1 MNVSSISIESYKLIL
16 KRTLCS
22 LSVSCLVK
30 RREAEVGADNLRMRR
45 VTGMFIHRGPGM
57 DLRVV
62 CRVDGVRD
70 DMDLEGICGR

>member
-1 MNVSSISIESYKLIL
+1 
-16 KRTLCS
+16 

-70 DMDLEGICGR
+70 DMDLEGICDR

>member
-1 MNVSSISIESYKLIL
+1 MNVSSISIESYTLRL

-70 DMDLEGICGR
+70 DMDLEGICDK